1 MTARLP
7 RSLKQRLELAGVP
20 TPLEQAAVPRD
31 WFVPQDIVLERDRLC
46 WRPSRPSSEFPGF
59 RYAYTKRS
67 PGPGLL
73 EQFVSLGDAADEDIL
88 RYARHWGVLVICEH
102 GLPASHSEH
111 CRPMSLSMRS
121 EYAFWEPLESWR
133 FFARQGKRILELAA
147 STCNGQS
154 MERAF
159 TEDVLARPPSP
170 RRSGGPRRAVRRRE
184 RAVRLDRSLYILHER
199 KNIYELWLG
208 DLSRV
213 APAEVGKG
221 RDRQLDTL
229 TRQRAFVSYAVNCW
243 LNWGRARP
251 QLDWQGPTPT
261 IELTT
266 GGMLP
271 MYADRLS
278 GALALQLA
286 YAVASAEGVA
296 TCFACGRFYTPTR
309 RPAAGRRSFCPACG
323 LRAAW
328 RTSKRIARGRF
339 GPNQV

>member
-1 MTARLP
+1 MRL
-7 RSLKQRLELAGVP
+7 
-20 TPLEQAAVPRD
+20 
-31 WFVPQDIVLERDRLC
+31 
-46 WRPSRPSSEFPGF
+46 
-59 RYAYTKRS
+59 
-67 PGPGLL
+67 
-73 EQFVSLGDAADEDIL
+73 
-88 RYARHWGVLVICEH
+88 
-102 GLPASHSEH
+102 
-111 CRPMSLSMRS
+111 
-121 EYAFWEPLESWR
+121 YAFWEPLESWR

-147 STCNGQS
+147 ATYNGQT

-159 TEDVLARPPSP
+159 TEDVLARPPSTG
-170 RRSGGPRRAVRRRE
+170 RSGRRRRAERRRE
-184 RAVRLDRSLYILHER
+184 RAVRLDRSLYVLHER

-309 RPAAGRRSFCPACG
+309 RPAAGRRSFCRGCG